1 MKIAVSV
8 ADKEKAKGKDS
19 PYFKALLA
27 AGALPEEIQL
37 VTPGAP
43 NFRAQDFDG
52 ILLGGGEDVDPKLYD
67 EEKRY
72 DNVKINRQRDD
83 FELKLLDQAHD
94 SQLPVFG
101 ICRGTQLINVKFGGT
116 LYQDLAR
123 DAPAEIKVE
132 IDHRQSG
139 ERSDTTHVVT
149 LTEPESL
156 LAESFHGHCKVNSFH
171 HQAIRR
177 VGRGLKVTAYSEDG
191 LVEAVEAAEGFPYL
205 VAVQWHPEE
214 IADQPEQ
221 KKMLQQFLDRCRK
234 TAEQRRN
241 NASAAS

>member
-8 ADKEKAKGKDS
+8 ADKEKAKGQDS
-19 PYFKALLA
+19 QYFRALLA

-37 VTPGAP
+37 VTPGGPKLQAE
-43 NFRAQDFDG
+43 DFDG
-52 ILLGGGEDVDPKLYD
+52 ILLGGGEDVDPTLYE

-72 DNVKINRQRDD
+72 DNVKINRPRDD

-94 SQLPVFG
+94 AQLPVFG

-123 DAPAEIKVE
+123 DAPPEIKAEIE
-132 IDHRQSG
+132 HRQSG
-139 ERSDTTHVVT
+139 NRSDPTHVVT

-156 LAESFHGHCKVNSFH
+156 LAESFHGHCKVNSLH

-191 LVEAVEAAEGFPYL
+191 LVEAVEAVEGYPYL
-205 VAVQWHPEE
+205 LAVQWHPEE
-214 IADQPEQ
+214 ISEQPEQ
-221 KKMLQQFLDRCRK
+221 KKILQQFLDRCRK

-241 NASAAS
+241 NAPAPS

>member
-1 MKIAVSV
+1 MNIAVSV
-8 ADKEKAKGKDS
+8 AEKEKAKGKES
-19 PYFKALLA
+19 PYFKALLT
-27 AGALPEEIQL
+27 AGALPEEIRL
-37 VTPGAP
+37 VTAGAP
-43 NFRAQDFDG
+43 NFRAEDFDG
-52 ILLGGGEDVDPKLYD
+52 ILLGGGEDVDPALYD

-72 DNVKINRQRDD
+72 DNVKTNRQRDD
-83 FELKLLDQAHD
+83 FELKLLELAQE

-116 LYQDLAR
+116 LYQDLEK
-123 DAPAEIKVE
+123 DAEVE
-132 IDHRQSG
+132 IDHKQNG
-139 ERSDTTHVVT
+139 ARSDATHGVT

-156 LAESFHGHCKVNSFH
+156 LAESFHGHCQVNSFH
-171 HQAIRR
+171 HQAIKR

-221 KKMLQQFLDRCRK
+221 KKMLRQFLDRCRK
-234 TAEQRRN
+234 TAEQRRK
-241 NASAAS
+241 NATAAS

>member
-8 ADKEKAKGKDS
+8 AEKEKSKGQDS
-19 PYFKALLA
+19 PYFKALLT
-27 AGALPEEIQL
+27 AGALPDEIQL
-37 VTPGAP
+37 VTAGAS
-43 NFRAQDFDG
+43 NFRAEDFDG
-52 ILLGGGEDVDPKLYD
+52 ILLGGGEDVDPALYE
-67 EEKRY
+67 EEKKY
-72 DNVKINRQRDD
+72 DNVKINRKRDD
-83 FELKLLDQAHD
+83 FELKLLDRAQE
-94 SQLPVFG
+94 SKLPVFG

-116 LYQDLAR
+116 LYQDLEH
-123 DAPAEIKVE
+123 DAEVDL
-132 IDHRQSG
+132 DHKQTG
-139 ERSDTTHVVT
+139 GRSDATHSVT

-171 HQAIRR
+171 HQGIKR

-241 NASAAS
+241 NAPATS

>member
-8 ADKEKAKGKDS
+8 ADKEKVKGKDS

-27 AGALPEEIQL
+27 AGALPEEIHL
-37 VTPGAP
+37 VTAGAS
-43 NFRAQDFDG
+43 NFHAEDFDG
-52 ILLGGGEDVDPKLYD
+52 ILLGGGEDVDPTLYE

-72 DNVKINRQRDD
+72 DNVKINRKRDD
-83 FELKLLDQAHD
+83 FELKLLDRAQE

-123 DAPAEIKVE
+123 DAEVE
-132 IDHRQSG
+132 LEHRQNG
-139 ERSDTTHVVT
+139 GRSDATHSVT

-156 LAESFHGHCKVNSFH
+156 LAESFQGHCKVNSLH
-171 HQAIRR
+171 HQGIKR

-191 LVEAVEAAEGFPYL
+191 LVEAVEAAAGFPYL

-234 TAEQRRN
+234 TAAQRRN
-241 NASAAS
+241 NAQATS

>member
-8 ADKEKAKGKDS
+8 ADKEKGKGKDS
-19 PYFKALLA
+19 PYFKALLT
-27 AGALPEEIQL
+27 AGAMPEEIHL
-37 VTPGAP
+37 VTAGAP
-43 NFRAQDFDG
+43 GFHAEDYDG
-52 ILLGGGEDVDPKLYD
+52 ILLGGGEDVDPALYE
-67 EEKRY
+67 EEKKY
-72 DNVKINRQRDD
+72 DSVKINRKRDD
-83 FELKLLDQAHD
+83 FELKLLDRAQEA
-94 SQLPVFG
+94 QLPVFG

-116 LYQDLAR
+116 LYQDLEN
-123 DAPAEIKVE
+123 DAEVE
-132 IDHRQSG
+132 IDHRQTG
-139 ERSDTTHVVT
+139 ERSDATHGVT

-156 LAESFHGHCKVNSFH
+156 LAESFHGHCEVNSFH
-171 HQAIRR
+171 HQGIKR

-234 TAEQRRN
+234 TAEQRRKDAPT
-241 NASAAS
+241 AS

>member
-8 ADKEKAKGKDS
+8 AEKEKAKGQDS
-19 PYFKALLA
+19 PYFKALIT

-37 VTPGAP
+37 VTAGAS
-43 NFRAQDFDG
+43 NFRAEDFDG
-52 ILLGGGEDVDPKLYD
+52 ILLGGGEDVDPALYE
-67 EEKRY
+67 EEKKY
-72 DNVKINRQRDD
+72 DNVKINRKRDD
-83 FELKLLDQAHD
+83 FELKLLDGAQE

-101 ICRGTQLINVKFGGT
+101 ICRGTQLINVKFGGS
-116 LYQDLAR
+116 LYQDLEH
-123 DAPAEIKVE
+123 DAPPEIKAE
-132 IDHRQSG
+132 IDHKQTG
-139 ERSDTTHVVT
+139 GRSDATHSVT

-156 LAESFHGHCKVNSFH
+156 LAESFHGHCNVNSLH
-171 HQAIRR
+171 HQAIKR

-205 VAVQWHPEE
+205 VGVQWHPEE

-221 KKMLQQFLDRCRK
+221 KKMLRQFLDRCRK

>member
-1 MKIAVSV
+1 MIIAVSV
-8 ADKEKAKGKDS
+8 SDKEKSKGKDS

-37 VTPGAP
+37 VTAGAS
-43 NFRAQDFDG
+43 NFRADDFDG
-52 ILLGGGEDVDPKLYD
+52 ILLGGGEDVDPTLYE
-67 EEKRY
+67 EEKKY
-72 DNVKINRQRDD
+72 ENVKINRKRDD
-83 FELKLLDQAHD
+83 FELKLLDRARE

-116 LYQDLAR
+116 LYQDLDR
-123 DAPAEIKVE
+123 DAEVE
-132 IDHRQSG
+132 FDHKQEG
-139 ERSDTTHVVT
+139 ERSDATHNVT

-156 LAESFHGHCKVNSFH
+156 LGESFHGQCKVNSFH
-171 HQAIRR
+171 HQGIKR

-191 LVEAVEAAEGFPYL
+191 LVEAVEAAVGFHYL

-214 IADQPEQ
+214 IVEQPEQ
-221 KKMLQQFLDRCRK
+221 KKMLQQFLERCRK